1 MKKILILITDMSCG
15 GVQVSLLNFLNHI
28 LKYDVDIT
36 LLFDSYSGDWLDRLP
51 QNIKIRTMPYRCD
64 AHHKLLIPDK
74 KVSFA
79 QNVRYHVLVHLV
91 DQILPHRHER
101 NKRYTFLLKHM
112 DALEDSYD
120 IAIDYHGYG
129 YFTTAYLVNKVHA
142 EYKAVFVH
150 DEKLD
155 CLWAV
160 KDDLD
165 GVDAFYSVSRSCK
178 KIFEQKYP
186 NYAKK
191 SYYFPN
197 FMDYDNILKKAN
209 LPCPL
214 TENAGE
220 MTIVT
225 VGRLEWQ
232 KGYDLAVNIAE
243 KLSENQVPFVW
254 YCLGDGT
261 LKNEIQNKIDKAELH
276 DKMILV
282 GRTDN
287 PYPYMKKADLYVQ
300 PSRHEGFGLAVA
312 EALFLK
318 KIVVATN
325 LECIAEQIENG
336 ENGILVPYEV
346 QAFYQAIMECINN
359 EGLREKLTRKIEM
372 TSERNSDFYLERL
385 LEN

>member
-1 MKKILILITDMSCG
+1 MKKILILMSDMSCG
-15 GVQVSLLNFLNHI
+15 GVQISLLNFLNHI

-36 LLFDSYSGDWLDRLP
+36 LLFDSYSGAWLDRIP
-51 QNIKIRTMPYRCD
+51 QNIKIKILPYRCD

-74 KVSFA
+74 KVNFI
-79 QNVRYHVLVHLV
+79 QNVEYHVLVHLV
-91 DQILPHRHER
+91 DQIFPHRYQR
-101 NKRYTFLLKHM
+101 NRRYSFLLKHM
-112 DALEDSYD
+112 NALEDSYD

-129 YFTTAYLVNKVHA
+129 YFTTSYLVNKVNA
-142 EYKAVFVH
+142 GYKAVFVH

-160 KDDLD
+160 EDDL
-165 GVDAFYSVSRSCK
+165 GGIDAFYSVSRSCK
-178 KIFEQKYP
+178 KIFEKKYP

-209 LPCPL
+209 SSCPL
-214 TENAGE
+214 TGKTGE
-220 MTIVT
+220 TIIVT

-243 KLSENQVPFVW
+243 KLRENQVAFVW

-261 LKNEIQNKIDKAELH
+261 LKNEIQNKIDNAGLH

-287 PYPYMKKADLYVQ
+287 PYPYIKKADLYVQ
-300 PSRHEGFGLAVA
+300 PSRHEGFGLAIA

-318 KIVVATN
+318 KIVIATN

-336 ENGILVPYEV
+336 ENGMLVPYDAK
-346 QAFYQAIMECINN
+346 AFCQAIMECIFN
-359 EGLREKLTRKIEM
+359 EGLRKKLAHKIAM
-372 TSERNSDFYLERL
+372 LSERNSDCYIENL